1 MWKPDVVVGFGGYPS
16 LPVLIAAELFRIPI
30 IIHEQNAVLGRVNRI
45 FAAKAKCVA
54 SGFEELQKTPTQ
66 ANHIC
71 TGNPLRDKITQQI
84 PKTYKP
90 PKEKIN
96 ILIVGGSLGAKIFST
111 KMPEAI
117 ALLPE
122 KMRKKLRVVQ
132 QTTID
137 CKEIALKTY
146 NEAGVDAICDTFFS
160 DIEVHLSRAHY
171 VVSRAGA
178 SSISEISAMGV
189 PSLLVP
195 LDIALDDHQRFNANA
210 LASKSAADILLES
223 EFTPEKIKTTL
234 ESRLNDS
241 NWLQKASE
249 QSKSVSRPNSASE
262 LTSLVISIIEN

>member
-1 MWKPDVVVGFGGYPS
+1 
-16 LPVLIAAELFRIPI
+16 
-30 IIHEQNAVLGRVNRI
+30 
-45 FAAKAKCVA
+45 
-54 SGFEELQKTPTQ
+54 
-66 ANHIC
+66 
-71 TGNPLRDKITQQI
+71 
-84 PKTYKP
+84 
-90 PKEKIN
+90 
-96 ILIVGGSLGAKIFST
+96 
-111 KMPEAI
+111 MPEAI

-160 DIEVHLSRAHY
+160 DIEVHLSSAHY

-195 LDIALDDHQRFNANA
+195 LDIAMDDHQRFNANA
-210 LASKSAADILLES
+210 LANKSAADILLES